1 MFVPRVHGVC
11 FGLMSAPFGVWQVPS
26 SPPPLAAPIARRLSI
41 SASVAGDDG
50 LLSCVLPDDL
60 LCDILA
66 DRFMVSQLI
75 LVCRSPKVNIRCV
88 VWALAVW
95 CERVLTLVSGSLL
108 CGVGVC

>member
-1 MFVPRVHGVC
+1 
-11 FGLMSAPFGVWQVPS
+11 MSAPFGVWQVPS

-95 CERVLTLVSGSLL
+95 CERVLTLVSGS
-108 CGVGVC
+108 CCVV